1 MSNRFVQR
9 ISRRTVL
16 GTGLFLGTSWALKA
30 CNTASVPG
38 GTTPAESPT
47 AGAGGQIVTGS
58 FPGTTEALFR
68 EYASLFNQS
77 GKGQLSIVPLLAFE
91 QVARLKAAPDN
102 PPFDVVILDDGQTDI
117 AFKEGL
123 LQPLPA
129 DKITNLSNVDPL
141 FINDKGLAPTFYMQ
155 GVVIGYNPERIKTP
169 PSSWQA
175 LLDPNLD
182 GQIGLVSMNSIL
194 GTSFMVELG
203 KLQGGSESDIEP
215 AFAALKQMLPKL
227 GGVAANP
234 GALSTLFQQGEVDI
248 APIWHND
255 ALALKAKGVPIEW
268 AVPETGMTGARYSLN
283 VVSKPKSGL
292 DSAAAFVDMAL
303 SKEAQTM
310 LASSPYYY
318 VPSDKTVSLAA
329 AITEKI
335 GAKNATEFM
344 KQVNILDWQTIN
356 QQRAAWIERFNKE
369 VSA

>member
-1 MSNRFVQR
+1 MSNRSMQR
-9 ISRRTVL
+9 MSRRTVL
-16 GTGLFLGTSWALKA
+16 GAGLFLGTSWALKA
-30 CNTASVPG
+30 CNATAPG
-38 GTTPAESPT
+38 GASQTGSPT
-47 AGAGGQIVTGS
+47 AGGGQLITGS

-68 EYASLFNQS
+68 EYAPLFSQM

-102 PPFDVVILDDGQTDI
+102 PPFDVVFLDDGQTDI

-123 LQPLPA
+123 IQKFPA
-129 DKITNLSNVDPL
+129 DKITNLGNIDPL
-141 FINDKGLAPTFYMQ
+141 FIDAKGLAPIFYMQ
-155 GVVIGYNPERIKTP
+155 GAVIGYNPERIKTP
-169 PSSWQA
+169 PTSWQA

-182 GQIGLVSMNSIL
+182 GRIGLVSMNSIL

-203 KLQGGSESDIEP
+203 KLQGGTESEIEP
-215 AFAALKQMLPKL
+215 AFTALKQMLPKL

-255 ALALKAKGVPIEW
+255 ALALKAKGMPIEW
-268 AVPETGMTGARYSLN
+268 AVPESGMVGARYSLN
-283 VVSKPKSGL
+283 IVSKPTAGL
-292 DSAAAFVDMAL
+292 EVAAAFVDMVL
-303 SKEAQTM
+303 GKEAQTM
-310 LASSPYYY
+310 LARSPYYY
-318 VPSDKTVSLAA
+318 GPSDKTVSLAP

-344 KQVNILDWQTIN
+344 KRANILDWQTIN
-356 QQRAAWIERFNKE
+356 QQRSAWIERFNQE